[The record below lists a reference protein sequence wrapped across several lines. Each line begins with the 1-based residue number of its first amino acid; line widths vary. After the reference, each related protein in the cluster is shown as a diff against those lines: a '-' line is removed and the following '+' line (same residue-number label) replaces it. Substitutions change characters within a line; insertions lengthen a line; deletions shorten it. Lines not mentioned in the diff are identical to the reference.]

1 MAGVLAEQC
10 RELLGEDGEFARLL
24 PGFKP
29 RSAQIAM
36 SGAVAH
42 AIESQSSLVVEAGT
56 GTGKTYAYLLPA
68 LLSDGKVLISTA
80 SRTLQDQLYQV
91 DLPELMRHVP
101 PRRRCLLKGRSN
113 YLCLQRLEATE
124 EFYRVQLQLSFDD
137 LERVRIWA
145 QQTIHGDRSELADI
159 AEDAPIWS
167 MVTSTRDSCL
177 NADCPYYD
185 RCFLIKARNRAQDA
199 DIVVVNHHL
208 FLADCQAEDG
218 QALLPKTQTYI
229 FDEAHQVPDIALNFW
244 GERVSASQVSEL
256 MRTLQQDWHEHAGD
270 LELPAVLIDAPLNET
285 HALRA
290 LLPEGSSREDF
301 TRQTEEIV
309 KPVIAQLVQSLTVLE
324 QMLQAQQGRSKV
336 LDKLHERF
344 EDLIELLKSL
354 STWRS
359 DPDVVHWFET
369 SRQGW
374 TLAKTPLSI
383 EQAFAELVSKRG
395 GAWVFTSATLA
406 VQSDFSYFKS
416 QLGIHEAAT
425 LCLQSPFDYA
435 SQALLYAPRDMP
447 MPDQAQFSTRLHQLI
462 ERLVAISKGRAFILF
477 TSHKALQEAAKALTT
492 LPWPLLVQG
501 QQPRHRL
508 LEDFR
513 RKGNA
518 VLLGTGSFWE
528 GVDVAG
534 DALSL
539 VVIDRIPFTSP
550 SDPWLRAKVASIE
563 ARGGRP
569 FFDLQLPLAAMTLK
583 QGSGRLIRT
592 ESDRGVLVI
601 ADPRICMQSYA
612 DALVLS
618 LPMMPRT
625 HQIER
630 VEAFFSSVPSQTIAE
645 VKR

>member
-1 MAGVLAEQC
+1 MAGDLAEQC
-10 RELLGEDGEFARLL
+10 CELLEENGELARLV
-24 PGFKP
+24 PGFRP
-29 RSAQIAM
+29 RAAQIAM
-36 SGAVAH
+36 ARSVAQT
-42 AIESQSSLVVEAGT
+42 IEAQSCLVVEAGT

-68 LLSDGKVLISTA
+68 LLSSGKVLISTA
-80 SRTLQDQLYQV
+80 SRTLQDQLYQE

-101 PRRRCLLKGRSN
+101 PRRRCMLKGRSN

-124 EFYRVQLQLSFDD
+124 EFYRVQLQLSFGD
-137 LERVRIWA
+137 LERVRVWA
-145 QQTIHGDRSELADI
+145 QRTTHGDRSELGEI

-167 MVTSTRDSCL
+167 MVTSTRESCL
-177 NADCPYYD
+177 NAECPYYE

-208 FLADCQAEDG
+208 FLADCQAEEG
-218 QALLPKTQTYI
+218 QALLPKAQTYI
-229 FDEAHQVPDIALNFW
+229 FDEAHQVPDIALNFL
-244 GERVSASQVSEL
+244 GVRVGAAQISEL

-270 LELPAVLIDAPLNET
+270 LELPAALHEAPQNEVQSI
-285 HALRA
+285 RA
-290 LLPEGSSREDF
+290 LFPEGSSRDDF
-301 TRQTEEIV
+301 TRQTEETM
-309 KPVIAQLVQSLTVLE
+309 KPVITRLIQALTVLE
-324 QMLQAQQGRSKV
+324 QMLLVQQGRSKI

-344 EDLIELLKSL
+344 EDLIETLQSL
-354 STWRS
+354 SVWS
-359 DPDVVHWFET
+359 GDPDIVHWFET

-383 EQAFAELVSKRG
+383 EQAFADLIKARG

-406 VQSDFSYFKS
+406 VQADFSYFKS
-416 QLGIHEAAT
+416 QLGLHKAET
-425 LCLQSPFDYA
+425 LCLQSPFNYA
-435 SQALLYAPRDMP
+435 KQALLYVPRDMP
-447 MPDQAQFSTRLHQLI
+447 MPDHPQYPARLHQQI

-477 TSHKALQEAAKALTT
+477 TSHKALQEAAQALAS
-492 LPWPLLVQG
+492 LSWPLLVQG

-508 LEDFR
+508 LEEFKR
-513 RKGNA
+513 HGNA

-534 DALSL
+534 EALSL
-539 VVIDRIPFTSP
+539 VVIDRIPFASP
-550 SDPWLRAKVASIE
+550 ADPWLRAKVASIQ

-592 ESDRGVLVI
+592 ETDRGVLVI
-601 ADPRICMQSYA
+601 ADPRMTMQSYA

-618 LPMMPRT
+618 LPLMPRT

-630 VEAFFSSVPSQTIAE
+630 VEAFFSAVQS
-645 VKR
+645 